1 MAGRAES
8 TKMAGRSYVWREEK
22 IMCGGNSPP
31 ARGRRLPSTNH
42 CHVAVVAIAIAIA
55 IDHDVRQAVTRRP
68 TAMPSLSPTVI
79 PSIDVEYHVCAI
91 FFGVSHKRDR
101 DAGQC
106 VV

>member
-1 MAGRAES
+1 MVEILRRPAAAVCR
-8 TKMAGRSYVWREEK
+8 
-22 IMCGGNSPP
+22 PP
-31 ARGRRLPSTNH
+31 TIAMY
-42 CHVAVVAIAIAIA
+42 VAVVAIAIA

-79 PSIDVEYHVCAI
+79 SSIEAEYHVCAI

-106 VV
+106 VVGY